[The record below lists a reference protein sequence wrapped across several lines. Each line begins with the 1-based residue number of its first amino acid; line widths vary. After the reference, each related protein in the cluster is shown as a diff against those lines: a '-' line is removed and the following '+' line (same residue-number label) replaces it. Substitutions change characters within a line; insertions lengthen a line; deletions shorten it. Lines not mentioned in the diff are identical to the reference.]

1 MATLNN
7 QNIQDTYQSLI
18 KTENNECLAH
28 QSGRI
33 NLSDGFG
40 NCSSLSIGKQ
50 SDTAGAEICGPLVT
64 SGNATIGGTLNA
76 NGLVCTTGKICANGC
91 IDTDENL
98 VASKGGLLRVISI
111 SRASH
116 GSMVIDSVDR
126 AYEAIQLKSN
136 HNLRFFF
143 GSNQKARLNNS
154 GTFCTAGK
162 ITAKGFCSTDD
173 VAVNGQILAGNA
185 TFAGTVTT
193 TGPIRGGGDVIA
205 FYSSDKNLKDNI
217 KELDTNN
224 IIKSINSYEFDWNDK
239 AEREGKGFGF
249 LAQEVKE
256 VIPHAVKEDNKGHL
270 GVDYIQFIP
279 ILLKE
284 IKDLKARVD
293 ELENA

>member
-50 SDTAGAEICGPLVT
+50 SDTAGAEICGPLVA

-76 NGLVCTTGKICANGC
+76 GGFVCTTGKICANDC
-91 IDTDENL
+91 IDTDKNL
-98 VASKGGLLRVISI
+98 VASDGGLLKNISI
-111 SRASH
+111 GRASH
-116 GSMVIDSVDR
+116 GTISVDSTDR
-126 AYEAIQLKSN
+126 AYETIQLKAGN
-136 HNLRFFF
+136 NLRFFF
-143 GSNQKARLNNS
+143 GTNQKARLNNS
-154 GTFCTAGK
+154 GTFCTTGR
-162 ITAKGFCSTDD
+162 ITAKGFTSTDD
-173 VAVNGQILAGNA
+173 VSINGQILAGNA

-205 FYSSDKNLKDNI
+205 FYSSDKNLKENI

-224 IIKSINSYEFDWNDK
+224 IIESINSYEFDWNNK
-239 AEREGKGFGF
+239 ADREGKGFGF
-249 LAQEVKE
+249 IAQEVKE
-256 VIPHAVKEDNKGHL
+256 VLPHVIKESNNGYL
-270 GVDYIQFIP
+270 GIDYIQFIP
-279 ILLKE
+279 VLLKE
-284 IKDLKARVD
+284 IKDLKARVN

>member
-50 SDTAGAEICGPLVT
+50 SDTAGAKICGPLIT

-76 NGLVCTTGKICANGC
+76 SGLVCTTGKICANDC
-91 IDTDENL
+91 IDTDKNL
-98 VASKGGLLRVISI
+98 VASQGGLLRSI
-111 SRASH
+111 SVGRSSH
-116 GSMVIDSVDR
+116 GTILVDSADR
-126 AYEAIQLKSN
+126 SYETIQLKAN

-143 GSNQKARLNNS
+143 GTNQKARLNNS
-154 GTFCTAGK
+154 GTFCTDGR
-162 ITAKGFCSTDD
+162 ITAKGFCSTDSINTTCD
-173 VAVNGQILAGNA
+173 VFAGNA
-185 TFAGTVTT
+185 TFNGIVTT
-193 TGPIRGGGDVIA
+193 TGAIRGGGDVIA
-205 FYSSDKNLKDNI
+205 FYSSDKNLKNNI

-224 IIKSINSYEFDWNDK
+224 IIESINSYEFDWNNK
-239 AEREGKGFGF
+239 ADREGKGFGF
-249 LAQEVKE
+249 IAQEVKE
-256 VIPHAVKEDNKGHL
+256 VLAHAVKESNDGYL

-279 ILLKE
+279 VLLNE
-284 IKDLKARVD
+284 IKELKARVNK
-293 ELENA
+293 LENA